1 MPVITAETKEGASV
15 EFNYDLGSDETQE
28 ALNERFGKEVVASFA
43 RRAIVIATQS
53 HARTLIKA
61 GKTGPEIQEAMNEWK
76 PGMPRQTVS
85 KVEKATA
92 LISTLSDDERAAL
105 LKELKTKK
113 AA

>member
-1 MPVITAETKEGASV
+1 MTEITAETKEGASV
-15 EFNYDLGSDETQE
+15 AFDYNLGVDESQE
-28 ALNERFGKEVVASFA
+28 ALNERFGKEVVASFG
-43 RRAIVIATQS
+43 RRAIVIAAQS

-61 GKTGPEIQEAMNEWK
+61 GKTAEEIQAAMNEWK
-76 PGMPRQTVS
+76 PGMPRQTIS

-105 LKELKTKK
+105 LKDLKTKK